1 MCVFVYW
8 LASKTGVTQICHPRL
23 PPCQLVALV
32 QWDQLARNFQHPLT
46 TKWRGNKKVRTA
58 TQNTPNPQNTGM
70 TSTTGDIQQP
80 TTIHIINA
88 KELIA
93 HDRRIIMENN
103 STNTANDEPK
113 TTTTKPTQTHNITQL
128 QNTSKNSSS
137 NKDLHNRKGRSFSWG
152 THNKN
157 KSKLPMPMNNKRDNR
172 EQQPCEKNTLLS
184 NGVSVVRATGVSV
197 SIKSWWPF

>member
-1 MCVFVYW
+1 
-8 LASKTGVTQICHPRL
+8 
-23 PPCQLVALV
+23 
-32 QWDQLARNFQHPLT
+32 
-46 TKWRGNKKVRTA
+46 
-58 TQNTPNPQNTGM
+58 M

-137 NKDLHNRKGRSFSWG
+137 NKDLHNRKGRSFS
-152 THNKN
+152 
-157 KSKLPMPMNNKRDNR
+157 
-172 EQQPCEKNTLLS
+172 
-184 NGVSVVRATGVSV
+184 
-197 SIKSWWPF
+197 